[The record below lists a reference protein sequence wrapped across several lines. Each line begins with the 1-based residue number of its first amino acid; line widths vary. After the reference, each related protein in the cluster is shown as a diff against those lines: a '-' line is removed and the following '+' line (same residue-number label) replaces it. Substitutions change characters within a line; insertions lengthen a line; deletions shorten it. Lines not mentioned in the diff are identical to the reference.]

1 MGHRPYQHP
10 ILNDGAAGHPLHD
23 ASGDFQQ
30 IWVGDADD
38 HVFGRLL
45 LGERNLLD
53 IGVKIGGGF
62 PRDGGQNLGGTFGH
76 LLALCHGDGLRIG
89 GRVKQLSVYAVVA
102 VGIQ

>member
-1 MGHRPYQHP
+1 MGHRTNQHS
-10 ILNDGAAGHPLHD
+10 ILNDGAAGHPLPD
-23 ASGDFQQ
+23 AAGDFQQ

-38 HVFGRLL
+38 HDYGRLL
-45 LGERNLLD
+45 LGARNLLD
-53 IGVKIGGGF
+53 IGVQLGGGL
-62 PRDGGQNLGGTFGH
+62 PGDGGQNLGGTFGH

>member
-53 IGVKIGGGF
+53 IGVKIGGVSPEMVVRIWAG
-62 PRDGGQNLGGTFGH
+62 PSVTSW
-76 LLALCHGDGLRIG
+76 LCAMGM
-89 GRVKQLSVYAVVA
+89 VCA
-102 VGIQ
+102 